1 MTSSYINPAS
11 VDFLQTV
18 LSHLKNADG
27 FSLGPILTTDVG
39 GCPIYNEDAY
49 LRDEHRFLE
58 GMHGLAQLRETRRA
72 LSHLLSSVERTQENL
87 RSTMYPAILSRGI
100 DRLPEEIL
108 SYILTLA
115 GAPGWKAALYLSW
128 VSRRFRAVAL
138 ATPRLWSSLPPAC
151 LDDLSREAMSCFL
164 ERSKKVGLT
173 IELPLMMT
181 EEYRQ
186 NPEWTEAVNMLTIHK
201 HQWKE
206 LTVDLATIHQVV
218 EVNEGDVLVAKLTFP
233 EAVLDSVEHLTIG
246 DSPYRFLWMHYGA
259 DYDWY
264 DDASPEFYSGWKFPN
279 LKTLVS
285 ELHIPPPDI
294 LPDLTEFTLD
304 ISTHEAPE
312 RDAEDSRP
320 FLDALANFLNSQP
333 ALKTFK
339 FIVGEYAYTPLQ
351 SDINLPGLRTLHL
364 ENRYAHPESV
374 RTLRSVS
381 RALWIPEVR
390 SISLSVSVA
399 NVNDLGGR
407 KGNGWVSTFF
417 PHGKS
422 FRSLGTFRLEYTVEN
437 NISSQFLRD
446 IKWFPVLNDV
456 DVCTSSAPVISGLL
470 EHELWID
477 SHLVDVRFLDS
488 HPNHKTVVREYN
500 FREEGMSSRSF
511 FE

>member
-1 MTSSYINPAS
+1 MTSSHINSAS

-18 LSHLKNADG
+18 LSHFKNADG
-27 FSLGPILTTDVG
+27 FSHGPILTADVG
-39 GCPIYNEDAY
+39 GCSVYNEDVY
-49 LRDEHRFLE
+49 LRDELRFLE
-58 GMHGLAQLRETRRA
+58 GIHGLSQLREARRA
-72 LSHLLSSVERTQENL
+72 LSHLLSSIERTQETL

-100 DRLPEEIL
+100 DRLPDDIL
-108 SYILTLA
+108 SHILTLA
-115 GAPGWKAALYLSW
+115 RSPGWKAALYLSW

-138 ATPRLWSSLPPAC
+138 ATPQLWSSLPPTRM
-151 LDDLSREAMSCFL
+151 DDLSCEAMTRFL
-164 ERSKKVGLT
+164 ERSKTVGLT

-186 NPEWTEAVNMLTIHK
+186 NPEWTEAVNMLIVHK

-218 EVNEGDVLVAKLTFP
+218 EVHEDDVLVSKLTFP

-246 DSPYRFLWMHYGA
+246 DSLHRFLWKDYGA

-264 DDASPEFYSGWKFPN
+264 DDASPEFYSSWKFPS

-285 ELHIPPPDI
+285 ELHIPPPNI

-312 RDAEDSRP
+312 RDVENSRP
-320 FLDALANFLNSQP
+320 FLGALADFLNSQP

-339 FIVGEYAYTPLQ
+339 FIVGEYAYPPVQ
-351 SDINLPGLRTLHL
+351 SDINLPGLRTLYL
-364 ENRYAHPESV
+364 ENRYAHPQSV

-381 RALWIPEVR
+381 QALWIPEVR
-390 SISLSVSVA
+390 SISLSVAVA

-446 IKWFPVLNDV
+446 IKWFPVLTDV

-477 SHLVDVRFLDS
+477 SHLVDVRFRDS

-511 FE
+511 LE